1 MCEIAAKIRKKY
13 VIGQYSYY
21 SLAYSNLIYFT
32 ISWSTKLNYIILR
45 TERALTERAPT
56 GQQAHSPGQSAAAP
70 RESNIANSRALKGQ
84 KHKNIWNVK
93 M

>member
-45 TERALTERAPT
+45 TERALTERASKHIARGRAQRHP
-56 GQQAHSPGQSAAAP
+56 GNRHRQSPRPA
-70 RESNIANSRALKGQ
+70 RAKA
-84 KHKNIWNVK
+84 
-93 M
+93 

>member
-70 RESNIANSRALKGQ
+70 RAMCLLPRWGAFCQGTFCPEDDI
-84 KHKNIWNVK
+84 V
-93 M
+93 

>member
-70 RESNIANSRALKGQ
+70 REPTSTIPAPGKG
-84 KHKNIWNVK
+84 KSIKNIWDKK

>member
-56 GQQAHSPGQSAAAP
+56 GQQAHSPGCRFALP
-70 RESNIANSRALKGQ
+70 RAMRLLPFQGASI
-84 KHKNIWNVK
+84 IYPDDYVV
-93 M
+93 

>member
-45 TERALTERAPT
+45 TEPSNSFFAQPVI
-56 GQQAHSPGQSAAAP
+56 PIPFAAYFA
-70 RESNIANSRALKGQ
+70 R
-84 KHKNIWNVK
+84 
-93 M
+93 

>member
-32 ISWSTKLNYIILR
+32 IYFIVVKWCRGLVDNAAGDVHLIGMNFVGSCYTSFLYISLFGY
-45 TERALTERAPT
+45 AF
-56 GQQAHSPGQSAAAP
+56 
-70 RESNIANSRALKGQ
+70 
-84 KHKNIWNVK
+84 
-93 M
+93 